1 MTDHFSSGAN
11 VMIAQVPIGH
21 VTTGYVRAGDL
32 FSWLCVAGLAT
43 SVIAALR

>member
-1 MTDHFSSGAN
+1 MTDHFSSGAH

-21 VTTGYVRAGDL
+21 VTTAYARAG
-32 FSWLCVAGLAT
+32 WLCVAGLAT